1 MAVKN
6 HLVMCYT
13 GRERQKDSFICQS
26 TKCKAAF
33 TIVKLLSECPIQKLS
48 CK

>member
-6 HLVMCYT
+6 HLVMYYT
-13 GRERQKDSFICQS
+13 GRERQQDLFICQN

-33 TIVKLLSECPIQKLS
+33 TIVKLLSEHPVQKLS